1 MRIAIVNLLQRDTT
15 EQMGVDLSPVWEGFQ
30 KAFNRIASARSNVEV
45 KLVFPEKSEF
55 AVHFPYIEF
64 LNNRWFVEAA
74 VKAEEDGYDAV
85 IPGAATDTG
94 LHLLREVLKV
104 PVVGISES
112 SFLVASLLGD
122 RFAGI
127 TVFERL
133 IPPKERNL
141 KFLGM
146 DTRAIQRKPI
156 RSCNLDL
163 NDIAHLFD
171 KKHLQSVIIPKFE
184 QVAKECVKDGAD
196 VIIALDAWLGPAFS
210 YYKYAKVPGTEIPV
224 LDPAAAAIGM
234 AEVTVDLQTNL
245 GVSVSRAL
253 AYQSADRETLS
264 RARQIYRDIS

>member
-1 MRIAIVNLLQRDTT
+1 MKIAIVNLLQRDTKK
-15 EQMGVDLSPVWEGFQ
+15 QMGVTLSPVWEGFQ
-30 KAFNRIASARSNVEV
+30 NAFNKIASSRSDVKV
-45 KLVFPEKSEF
+45 KLIFPEKSEF
-55 AVHFPYIEF
+55 AVHYPYIEF

-141 KFLGM
+141 RFLGM
-146 DTRAIQRKPI
+146 DARAIQRKPI

-171 KKHLQSVIIPKFE
+171 KNHLQSVIIPKFE
-184 QVAKECVKDGAD
+184 AVAKGCVEDGAD
-196 VIIALDAWLGPAFS
+196 VIVALDAWLGPAFTF
-210 YYKYAKVPGTEIPV
+210 YKYARLPGTEIPV
-224 LDPAAAAIGM
+224 LDPVAAAIGM
-234 AEVTVDLQTNL
+234 AEVMVDLKTNF
-245 GVSVSRAL
+245 GVNVSRAL
-253 AYQSADRETLS
+253 AYQGADQETLGK
-264 RARQIYRDIS
+264 ARQIYKA

>member
-1 MRIAIVNLLQRDTT
+1 LKIAIVNLLQRDTK
-15 EQMGVDLSPVWEGFQ
+15 EQMGIDLSPVWEGFQ
-30 KAFNRIASARSNVEV
+30 KAFDKIASTRGDVQV

-55 AVHFPYIEF
+55 AVHYPYIEF

-74 VKAEEDGYDAV
+74 VEAEEDGYDAV

-122 RFAGI
+122 RFAGV

-171 KKHLQSVIIPKFE
+171 KKYLHSVIIPKFE
-184 QVAKECVKDGAD
+184 GVAKGCIEDGAD
-196 VIIALDAWLGPAFS
+196 VIVALDAWLGPAFT
-210 YYKYAKVPGTEIPV
+210 YYKYSKLPRTEIPV
-224 LDPAAAAIGM
+224 LDPAAAAISM
-234 AEVTVDLQTNL
+234 AEVMVDLRTNF
-245 GVSVSRAL
+245 GMNVSRAL
-253 AYQSADRETLS
+253 AYQAADHETLTK
-264 RARQIYRDIS
+264 ARRIYNDMS